1 MGLNELSNKI
11 SDQTAKIAVIGLGYV
26 GLPLAA
32 TLAEAGFPV
41 MGLDIKQDRV
51 ATINSGGNPIK
62 GKEPG
67 LDELLNKTIA
77 SGMLQA
83 TCDYQDLQ
91 DRDVIFVN
99 VETPVDDNHQPG
111 YHALRAV
118 LRSLGP
124 VLKKGAL
131 VIIESTIS
139 PGTMQNIVL
148 PDLEK
153 SSGGNLNQD
162 FYLGNCPE
170 RVMPGKLLVNIQ
182 TMQRVIGGV
191 DEQTTQTMQKL
202 YCQFVKADLDL
213 TDWITAELVKTVENA
228 YRDVQIAFANEV
240 ALACEELGADV
251 WKVRKLV
258 NKTPARNVHKPGAGV
273 GGHCIPKD
281 PWLLAS
287 SLAGNRELA
296 LIPAAR
302 AINDSMPAHVA
313 ALLEKGLK
321 QFGKEIRDARILI
334 LGFAYLENS
343 DDDRNSPSAQ
353 LVEVLKQKNASYS
366 IHDPFIETYQGNVYE
381 VAESCD
387 ALILMTAHDPYR
399 DLDLVKLK
407 EVMKTPLIVDGR
419 HVFDDFHDPNGFK
432 IISLGKG

>member
-1 MGLNELSNKI
+1 MDLNELSKKI

-32 TLAEAGFPV
+32 SLADAGFSV
-41 MGLDIKQDRV
+41 LGLDIKQDRV
-51 ATINSGGNPIK
+51 ASINSGGNPIK
-62 GKEPG
+62 GEEPG
-67 LDELLNKTIA
+67 LDELLNRTISA
-77 SGMLQA
+77 KKLRA
-83 TCDYQDLQ
+83 TSDYQDLQ
-91 DRDVIFVN
+91 DRDVVFVN

-111 YHALRAV
+111 YRALRAV
-118 LRSLGP
+118 LHSLGP

-139 PGTMQNIVL
+139 PGTMQNVVL

-153 SSGGNLNQD
+153 STGGKLNRN

-182 TMQRVIGGV
+182 TMQRVIGGA
-191 DEQTTQTMQKL
+191 DEQTALTMQKL
-202 YCQFVKADLDL
+202 YRQFVKADLDL

-240 ALACEELGADV
+240 ALACEELGADA
-251 WKVRKLV
+251 WKVRELV

-287 SLAGNRELA
+287 SLAGKRELV

-302 AINDSMPAHVA
+302 AINDSMPLHAA

-321 QFGKEIRDARILI
+321 QFGKEIKDARILI

-366 IHDPFIETYQGNVYE
+366 VHDPFIETYQGNVYE
-381 VAESCD
+381 MAEGCD
-387 ALILMTAHDPYR
+387 ALVLMTAHDMYR

-407 EVMKTPLIVDGR
+407 KAMRTPLIIDGR
-419 HVFDDFHDPNGFK
+419 HVFDDLQGSNGFK

>member
-1 MGLNELSNKI
+1 MDLIELSQKI
-11 SDQTAKIAVIGLGYV
+11 SNQTAKIAVIGLGYV

-32 TLAEAGFPV
+32 SLAEAGFSV
-41 MGLDIKQDRV
+41 LGLDIKQERV
-51 ATINSGGNPIK
+51 ATINNGGNPIK

-67 LDELLNKTIA
+67 LDELLSKIIT
-77 SGMLQA
+77 SGKLQA
-83 TCDYQDLQ
+83 TCDYQDLR
-91 DRDVIFVN
+91 DRDIVFVN
-99 VETPVDDNHQPG
+99 VETPVDDTHQPG
-111 YHALRAV
+111 YQALRAV

-153 SSGGNLNQD
+153 SSGGKLNRD

-170 RVMPGKLLVNIQ
+170 RVMPGKLLANIK
-182 TMQRVIGGV
+182 TMQRVIGGA
-191 DEQTTQTMQKL
+191 DEQTARTMEKL

-240 ALACEELGADV
+240 AVACEELGADV
-251 WKVRKLV
+251 WKVRELV

-287 SLAGNRELA
+287 SLAGKRELT

-302 AINDSMPAHVA
+302 AINDSMPAHMAV
-313 ALLEKGLK
+313 LLEKGLK
-321 QFGKEIRDARILI
+321 QLGKEIKDSRVLI

-353 LVEVLKQKNASYS
+353 LVKLLKQKNVPYS
-366 IHDPFIETYQGNVYE
+366 VHDPFIEEYKGNVYE
-381 VAESCD
+381 MAEGCD
-387 ALILMTAHDPYR
+387 ALVLMTAHDLYR
-399 DLDLVKLK
+399 DLDLAKLK

-419 HVFDDFHDPNGFK
+419 HVFDDLPDSNGFK
-432 IISLGKG
+432 FISLGRG